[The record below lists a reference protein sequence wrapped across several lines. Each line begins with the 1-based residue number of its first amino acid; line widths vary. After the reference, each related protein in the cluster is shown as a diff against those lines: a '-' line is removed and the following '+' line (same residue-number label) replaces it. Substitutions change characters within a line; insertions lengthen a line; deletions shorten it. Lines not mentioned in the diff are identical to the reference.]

1 MLTEHGSW
9 TLCSVQT
16 TRASGWCSVWPY
28 SVTKWY
34 EVEMSGCWAVGR
46 LFFGKSWSLKFN
58 LGSDETAGMLGS
70 ICCAMCSVLLP
81 NAFRTSNPQERI
93 RHSQPSAFPTPTRQ
107 RAAVCFASRNTLGS
121 LTMHVVV
128 AHVRFHPSVSTH
140 KTTDVGWTNES
151 P

>member
-1 MLTEHGSW
+1 MLTEHGCW

-16 TRASGWCSVWPY
+16 SGWCPVLPFGA
-28 SVTKWY
+28 TKWY
-34 EVEMSGCWAVGR
+34 EVEMLGCWAVGR
-46 LFFGKSWSLKFN
+46 LFFGNSWSLKFN

-70 ICCAMCSVLLP
+70 ICCAISSVLLP
-81 NAFRTSNPQERI
+81 SAFPTSNPQERI

-107 RAAVCFASRNTLGS
+107 HAAVCFASRSTLGS
-121 LTMHVVV
+121 LTMPVVV